1 MTGAESTVAP
11 FLFLIIIIIEPLY
24 SGWGA
29 RFIFWGRGK
38 YKRPL

>member
-11 FLFLIIIIIEPLY
+11 FLFLIIIIEPLIF
-24 SGWGA
+24 WGA